1 MNGRLQKQDFVQN
14 FKREMTTDGSTKYLY
29 QILDVAYHSETLEK
43 LVVYKALYEPYGTW
57 VRPYDMFMSEVDTEK
72 YPEIKQKYRF
82 EKIEKEVAQ
91 QLLAQK
97 NNVTSK

>member
-1 MNGRLQKQDFVQN
+1 MNCRLHKQDIVQN
-14 FKREMTTDGSTKYLY
+14 FKREMVTDGSSKYLY
-29 QILDVAYHSETLEK
+29 QVLDIAYHSETLEK

-57 VRPYDMFMSEVDTEK
+57 VRPYDMFMSEVDTVK

-82 EKIEKEVAQ
+82 EKIEKEVAD
-91 QLLAQK
+91 QLLARD